1 MGTGKGRTNKLKNTR
16 QMHRV
21 FEKALLG
28 KEHSPK
34 CGFVAHPLNHRNLRE
49 NTEKHRD
56 KKLSALCGNLSA
68 LCGNTNNH
76 TTNTIQAVGQWH
88 YSVYTTTSPCC
99 RTHKVEWY
107 PHTHDHSTLFSSITI
122 LQVMAT
128 AREQTVSRA
137 GHYTIRPPAGRCRG
151 NPP

>member
-21 FEKALLG
+21 FKKALLG
-28 KEHSPK
+28 DELSPK
-34 CGFVAHPLNHRNLRE
+34 CGFVAYPFNHRVLRE
-49 NTEKHRD
+49 NTEQHGD
-56 KKLSALCGNLSA
+56 NILGV

-99 RTHKVEWY
+99 RTHMVEWP

-122 LQVMAT
+122 LQIMAT

-137 GHYTIRPPAGRCRG
+137 GHYTIRPPAGTCRG

>member
-1 MGTGKGRTNKLKNTR
+1 
-16 QMHRV
+16 MHRV
-21 FEKALLG
+21 FKKALLG
-28 KEHSPK
+28 EEHSPK
-34 CGFVAHPLNHRNLRE
+34 CDFVAHPLNHRNLRE

-56 KKLSALCGNLSA
+56 KKLSVLGFNNQTHTKPFAPLCLCGFYY
-68 LCGNTNNH
+68 H

-99 RTHKVEWY
+99 RTHMVEWP

-122 LQVMAT
+122 LQLMAT

>member
-21 FEKALLG
+21 FKKALLG
-28 KEHSPK
+28 EEHSPK

-49 NTEKHRD
+49 NTEKHGD

-76 TTNTIQAVGQWH
+76 TTNTIQAFKH
-88 YSVYTTTSPCC
+88 RYCSISATTYAYSSS
-99 RTHKVEWY
+99 HKVEWP

-122 LQVMAT
+122 LQIMAT